1 MNTVLSARNPR
12 WSDLAHT
19 SIVLSVIFEETKD
32 IYGEVPFAASA
43 QDTEPHGVDLFNR
56 AVAGEF
62 GEVLEPTEQMVLA
75 QVMCQ
80 RGVYSAAATARVNEL
95 AAELDTLQD
104 AVSMNLA
111 TEDQAKSLPALEAE
125 LNAFRFYRVQLA
137 QLETLAGYPAKF
149 DWPEAPAKPFVYV
162 QPVEELAP
170 VTGVS
175 KDELPKT

>member
-1 MNTVLSARNPR
+1 MHTVLSARDPR

-19 SIVLSVIFEETKD
+19 SIEMWVLFEELKD
-32 IYGEVPFAASA
+32 VYGEVPFAASPK
-43 QDTEPHGVDLFNR
+43 DSEPHGVDLFNR

-62 GEVLEPTEQMVLA
+62 GEVLEPTEQTVLTL
-75 QVMCQ
+75 VTLQ
-80 RGVYSAAATARVNEL
+80 REAFSATATARINEL
-95 AAELDTLQD
+95 VAELDMLQD
-104 AVSMNLA
+104 ATALKME
-111 TEDQAKSLPALEAE
+111 TETQVKSLPAIHAE
-125 LNAFRFYRVQLA
+125 LNALRLYRVQLA